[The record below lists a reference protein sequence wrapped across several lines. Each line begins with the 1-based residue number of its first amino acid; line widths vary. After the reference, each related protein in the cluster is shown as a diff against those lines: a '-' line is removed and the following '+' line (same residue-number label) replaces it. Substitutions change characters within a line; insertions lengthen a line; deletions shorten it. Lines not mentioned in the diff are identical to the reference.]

1 MASHRFIFLLD
12 FILFQSICF
21 LSYLPRCASSISFLF
36 YQVLLLPP
44 YLASVI
50 AAAVSPPNH
59 FRPRP
64 PISSASKCNQCLLSP
79 QLASGGLTRPRQ
91 WWMGKCHRPTPNPS
105 TDTLLGLHELEGG
118 HIQSRWWQAG
128 GQIETVSS
136 GDICL
141 LSFYIL
147 LCTLYS
153 FVVNLCM
160 FSSEF
165 CSWMFLDYVRCD
177 YCEFVVLGCGLIS
190 GAAWG
195 CN

>member
-1 MASHRFIFLLD
+1 MYQLFHKPVSIRRYGASFFLKKTSSTRDGAEPNMASHRFIFLLD

-79 QLASGGLTRPRQ
+79 QLASGGLTRPR
-91 WWMGKCHRPTPNPS
+91 
-105 TDTLLGLHELEGG
+105 
-118 HIQSRWWQAG
+118 
-128 GQIETVSS
+128 
-136 GDICL
+136 
-141 LSFYIL
+141 
-147 LCTLYS
+147 
-153 FVVNLCM
+153 
-160 FSSEF
+160 
-165 CSWMFLDYVRCD
+165 
-177 YCEFVVLGCGLIS
+177 
-190 GAAWG
+190 
-195 CN
+195 